1 MACPALPT
9 CGLAIT
15 EGERIFPKVIDDLE
29 KAVAGLGLEDEKIT
43 IRLTGCPNGCARPY
57 TSEIGLVG
65 IGTHTYTLFV
75 GGNFEGTRLNQVLLE
90 KVKEIEI
97 VRTVVPLL
105 EAFRLNRPPG
115 ERFGDFCN
123 RMGIEALKELIR
135 VDKKEKPDER
145 E

>member
-1 MACPALPT
+1 M
-9 CGLAIT
+9 
-15 EGERIFPKVIDDLE
+15 
-29 KAVAGLGLEDEKIT
+29 
-43 IRLTGCPNGCARPY
+43 
-57 TSEIGLVG
+57 
-65 IGTHTYTLFV
+65 
-75 GGNFEGTRLNQVLLE
+75 LLE

-97 VRTVVPLL
+97 VRTLAPIL

-123 RMGIEALKELIR
+123 RMGMEALRELTR